1 MDNVSFLMDKYDHY
15 LRLAKQYEANGNLE
29 LAKRNYYLAAQQ
41 LLLASKSSTTELKRA
56 RVEKAN
62 RLVKYAD
69 DLTLDNMNVSR
80 FPTSKTNGAKNK
92 AKNDEEDKKIWQCTE
107 APDVSFDDIIG
118 LDEAKE
124 EIKIAMIYPLMYP
137 DKYKIYQKQS
147 GGGVLLYGPPGTG
160 KTMLAKAVAHEVKA
174 KFYLVRSS
182 DIVSKWVGES
192 EKNIASLF
200 EAVGKEDRS
209 IIFID
214 EMDTLFASRGLD
226 IHNDRRVNE
235 FLQQIDGF
243 TGKNP
248 NLLLLGSTNKPWSID
263 SAALRSGRF
272 STKIYIR
279 LPNYEERK
287 QMLTKNISKLPLAFD
302 VDINK
307 LAAITENFSGADMFL
322 LCDKAKERALVASFK
337 GDTIVNITMDDFIR
351 EADEI
356 RKHIDIS
363 DIREYEK
370 YAGVDTANKTFAS
383 STKPSFD
390 ISNKKDVPT
399 SEELIV
405 KNKELE
411 YSPTNLY
418 QVEFYLSGQHDSI
431 YISVNGQKVATTKD
445 IKNYKSNSFKIEN
458 AGEYQVDV
466 FDRNL
471 VCSFKIKVS
480 APIEEN
486 DLGI

>member
-1 MDNVSFLMDKYDHY
+1 MRKLLDFLLEKKHWFLLILFEVISFTLIYRNNSYQRSVMINSANYASGYVLSVAGYVQSYLNLRTINRNLQEQNGQMEMQLLDLQEQIEVMQADTVTFKGAVSDSARIFPFQFVIAEVVNNSISQLSNYITINKGRKDGIQPDMGVVSEQGVVGIVSNVSDHFSVIIS
-15 LRLAKQYEANGNLE
+15 
-29 LAKRNYYLAAQQ
+29 
-41 LLLASKSSTTELKRA
+41 LL
-56 RVEKAN
+56 
-62 RLVKYAD
+62 
-69 DLTLDNMNVSR
+69 
-80 FPTSKTNGAKNK
+80 
-92 AKNDEEDKKIWQCTE
+92 
-107 APDVSFDDIIG
+107 
-118 LDEAKE
+118 
-124 EIKIAMIYPLMYP
+124 
-137 DKYKIYQKQS
+137 
-147 GGGVLLYGPPGTG
+147 
-160 KTMLAKAVAHEVKA
+160 
-174 KFYLVRSS
+174 
-182 DIVSKWVGES
+182 
-192 EKNIASLF
+192 
-200 EAVGKEDRS
+200 
-209 IIFID
+209 
-214 EMDTLFASRGLD
+214 
-226 IHNDRRVNE
+226 
-235 FLQQIDGF
+235 
-243 TGKNP
+243 NP
-248 NLLLLGSTNKPWSID
+248 K
-263 SAALRSGRF
+263 
-272 STKIYIR
+272 
-279 LPNYEERK
+279 
-287 QMLTKNISKLPLAFD
+287 SKLSCKVLGNNSFGYLTWDGRDAGY
-302 VDINK
+302 
-307 LAAITENFSGADMFL
+307 AILEELPRHAEFH
-322 LCDKAKERALVASFK
+322 K